1 MAQWDVFPNP
11 AVSSRDS
18 IPYLVVLQSDLLDQL
33 PTRLVAPLSR
43 SDVAAAVLPPR
54 MAPAFQVRGE
64 RLVLKAHE
72 AGIVPARALRQPVLN
87 LREESHR
94 LIDALDAVISG
105 V

>member
-11 AVSSRDS
+11 APSSRDS
-18 IPYLVVLQSDLLDQL
+18 IPYLVVLQSDLLDRL

-43 SDVAAAVLPPR
+43 SDVAAAVLPQR
-54 MAPAFQVRGE
+54 MAPAFRIRGE

-72 AGIVPARALRQPVLN
+72 AVIVPARSLRQPVYN
-87 LREESHR
+87 LHEESHR
-94 LIDALDAVISG
+94 LVDALGAVIGS